1 MDNTNTRTQP
11 SGAWRSRLNNAV
23 IKKRRATI
31 NALLNISDNLV
42 LNGAPLISGQVE
54 SGDVIAEINQT
65 VRRFKEQ
72 AVSPDGQHVDYTAL
86 RHSDVFKYYRRQVA
100 PLLHAV
106 NLNELHNRNAATA
119 FWINLYNALVIDGVI
134 HAHISSSVTEGFL
147 GILRFF
153 HRTAYNVGGM
163 RFSLEDIENGI
174 LRANRGSVF
183 IPGAHFSKDD
193 PRFKLTMAAVDP
205 RVHFAL
211 NCASKSCPPISAYSE
226 EHLDEQLDAA
236 TRNFLDQEVRLDQD
250 KGRLFVTPLLK
261 WYQADFGG
269 NQGVYAFLRK
279 NLPDDERRAWLET
292 QGPTGNLYYL
302 PYNWSLNI

>member
-1 MDNTNTRTQP
+1 MENTNTGTQP
-11 SGAWRSRLNNAV
+11 SGAWRGRLNNAV
-23 IKKRRATI
+23 IKSRRATI
-31 NALLNISDNLV
+31 NALLNISDDVV
-42 LNGAPLISGQVE
+42 LNRAPLISGQVE

-72 AVSPDGQHVDYTAL
+72 AISPDGQHVDYTAL
-86 RHSDVFKYYRRQVA
+86 RHSDVFKYLRRQVT
-100 PLLHAV
+100 PLLHV
-106 NLNELHNRNAATA
+106 INLDELRNRNAATA
-119 FWINLYNALVIDGVI
+119 FWINLYNALAIDGVI
-134 HAHISSSVTEGFL
+134 HANITVSVTAGFL

-226 EHLDEQLDAA
+226 EHLDEHLDAA
-236 TRNFLDQEVRLDQD
+236 ARNFLDQEVRLDQD